1 MTDSANTV
9 LILGASGAVGSR
21 FAQRFLAAGT
31 NVIGTASNQ
40 SALTKI
46 PSGVVEQYVLDLT
59 DFGQIVS
66 VCADIKRKHEA
77 ISGVVIASGVV
88 GFSNVENTNLDLAA
102 KMMTINHL
110 GPAQVVSELF
120 SVLATNQVPNSFVL
134 GMTGVVVEQNF
145 PGMSSYTAS
154 KVAHS
159 AFLSSIGKEWRRYK
173 VTAIDVRLGH
183 TETGLADHPLF
194 GQAPNMPTGFD
205 PDHAVDVIM
214 AGIANRVSIIN
225 STDF

>member
-1 MTDSANTV
+1 MPESTNTV

-21 FAQRFLAAGT
+21 FAQRFLAAGA

-40 SALTKI
+40 ASLANI
-46 PSGVVEQYVLDLT
+46 PGGVEEQYVLDLT
-59 DFGQIVS
+59 DSNQITA
-66 VCADIKRKHEA
+66 VCEAIKGKHSA
-77 ISGVVIASGVV
+77 ISGIIVASGVV
-88 GFSNVENTNLDLAA
+88 GFAGMEDSDTDLVS

-110 GPAQVVSELF
+110 GPAQVISELF
-120 SVLATNQVPNSFVL
+120 SILATNQVPNSFVL
-134 GMTGVVVEQNF
+134 GMTGIVVEQTF
-145 PGMSSYTAS
+145 PGMSAYTAS

-159 AFLSSIGKEWRRYK
+159 AFLASVGKEWRRYK

-183 TETGLADHPLF
+183 TETGLANHPLF
-194 GQAPNMPTGFD
+194 GQAPNMPNGFD

-214 AGIANRVSIIN
+214 TGIANRVSVIN

>member
-1 MTDSANTV
+1 MSDSVNTV

-21 FAQRFLAAGT
+21 FAQRFLDSGT
-31 NVIGTASNQ
+31 NVIGTASSQ
-40 SALTKI
+40 ASLGKI
-46 PSGVVEQYVLDLT
+46 PPGVTEQHVLDLT
-59 DFGQIVS
+59 DSNQITS
-66 VCADIKRKHEA
+66 VCTAIKEQHAA
-77 ISGVVIASGVV
+77 ISGIIVASGAV
-88 GFSNVENTNLDLAA
+88 GFAGIEDANADLVA

-134 GMTGVVVEQNF
+134 GMTGVVVEQTF
-145 PGMSSYTAS
+145 PGMSAYTAS

-159 AFLSSIGKEWRRYK
+159 AFLASVGKEWRRYK

-183 TETGLADHPLF
+183 TETGLANHPLF

-205 PDHAVDVIM
+205 PDHAIDVIM
-214 AGIANRVSIIN
+214 TGITNRVSAIN

>member
-1 MTDSANTV
+1 MSDSANTV

-21 FAQRFLAAGT
+21 FAQRFLDAGA
-31 NVIGTASNQ
+31 NVIGTASKQ
-40 SALTKI
+40 ESLVKI
-46 PSGVVEQYVLDLT
+46 PNGVSEQYVLDLT
-59 DFGQIVS
+59 NSEQVVQ
-66 VCADIKRKHEA
+66 VCAAIKEKHTA
-77 ISGVVIASGVV
+77 ISGIIVASGAV
-88 GFSNVENTNLDLAA
+88 GFAGIEDANADLVS

-134 GMTGVVVEQNF
+134 GMTGVVVEQTF
-145 PGMSSYTAS
+145 PGMSAYTAS
-154 KVAHS
+154 KAAHS
-159 AFLSSIGKEWRRYK
+159 AFLSSVGKEWRRYK

-183 TETGLADHPLF
+183 TETGLANHPLF

-205 PDHAVDVIM
+205 PDHAVGVIM
-214 AGIANRVSIIN
+214 TGITNRVSVIN

>member
-1 MTDSANTV
+1 MPESANTF

-21 FAQRFLAAGT
+21 FAQRFVAGGA

-40 SALTKI
+40 ATLTKI
-46 PSGVVEQYVLDLT
+46 PSGVAEQYVLDLT
-59 DFGQIVS
+59 DFGQITS
-66 VCADIKRKHEA
+66 VCNDIKQKHEV

-88 GFSNVENTNLDLAA
+88 GFAGMEDSDAELVS

-120 SVLATNQVPNSFVL
+120 SVLATNQAPNSFVL
-134 GMTGVVVEQNF
+134 GMTGVVVEQTF
-145 PGMSSYTAS
+145 PGMSAYTAS

-159 AFLSSIGKEWRRYK
+159 AFLASIGKEWRRYK

-183 TETGLADHPLF
+183 TETGLANHPLF

-214 AGIANRVSIIN
+214 TGIANRVSVIN

>member
-31 NVIGTASNQ
+31 NVIGTASNH

>member
-9 LILGASGAVGSR
+9 LIIGASGAVGSR
-21 FAQRFLAAGT
+21 FAQRFLASGT

-40 SALTKI
+40 SALAKI

-66 VCADIKRKHEA
+66 VCGDIKQKHEA

-102 KMMTINHL
+102 TMMTINHL

-214 AGIANRVSIIN
+214 AGIANRVSVIN

>member
-21 FAQRFLAAGT
+21 FAQRFLDVGAA
-31 NVIGTASNQ
+31 VIGTASNQ
-40 SALTKI
+40 ESLATI
-46 PSGVVEQYVLDLT
+46 PTGVTEQHVLDLT
-59 DFGQIVS
+59 DSNQITA
-66 VCADIKRKHEA
+66 VCGAIKEKHSA
-77 ISGVVIASGVV
+77 ISGIIVASGVV
-88 GFSNVENTNLDLAA
+88 GFAGIEDSDADLVS

-120 SVLATNQVPNSFVL
+120 SILATNQAPNSFVL
-134 GMTGVVVEQNF
+134 GMTGVVVEQTF
-145 PGMSSYTAS
+145 PGMSAYTAS
-154 KVAHS
+154 KAAHS
-159 AFLSSIGKEWRRYK
+159 AFLSAIGKEWRRYK

-183 TETGLADHPLF
+183 TETGLANHPLF

-205 PDHAVDVIM
+205 PDHALDVIM
-214 AGIANRVSIIN
+214 AGIANRLSVIN

>member
-46 PSGVVEQYVLDLT
+46 PGGVVEQYVLDLT

-66 VCADIKRKHEA
+66 VCGDIKQKHEA

-102 KMMTINHL
+102 TMMTINHL

-194 GQAPNMPTGFD
+194 GQAPKMPTGFD

-214 AGIANRVSIIN
+214 AGIANRVSVIN

>member
-1 MTDSANTV
+1 MTDSTNTV

-21 FAQRFLAAGT
+21 FAKRFLAAGT
-31 NVIGTASNQ
+31 NVIGTASSQ
-40 SALTKI
+40 AALAKI
-46 PSGVVEQYVLDLT
+46 PDGVAEQYVLDLT

-66 VCADIKRKHEA
+66 VCGDIKQKHEA

-173 VTAIDVRLGH
+173 VTGIDVRLGH

-214 AGIANRVSIIN
+214 TGIANRVSIIN

>member
-9 LILGASGAVGSR
+9 LIIGASGAVGSR

-46 PSGVVEQYVLDLT
+46 PGGVVEQYVLDLT

-66 VCADIKRKHEA
+66 VCGDIKQKHEA

-102 KMMTINHL
+102 TMMTINHL

-214 AGIANRVSIIN
+214 AGIANRVSVIN

>member
-1 MTDSANTV
+1 MTDSANTI

-21 FAQRFLAAGT
+21 FAQRFVAGGA

-40 SALTKI
+40 ESLTKI
-46 PSGVVEQYVLDLT
+46 PSGVAEQYVLDLT
-59 DFGQIVS
+59 DFGQITS
-66 VCADIKRKHEA
+66 VCNDIKQKHEVV
-77 ISGVVIASGVV
+77 SGVVIASGVV
-88 GFSNVENTNLDLAA
+88 GFAGMEDSVADLVL

-120 SVLATNQVPNSFVL
+120 SVLATNQAPNAFVL
-134 GMTGVVVEQNF
+134 GMTGVVVEQTF
-145 PGMSSYTAS
+145 PGMSAYTAS

-159 AFLSSIGKEWRRYK
+159 AFLASIGKEWRRYK

-183 TETGLADHPLF
+183 TETGLANHPLF

-214 AGIANRVSIIN
+214 TGIANRVSVIN

>member
-1 MTDSANTV
+1 MTESINTV

-40 SALTKI
+40 GALAKI
-46 PSGVVEQYVLDLT
+46 PIGVSEQYVLDLT
-59 DFGQIVS
+59 DSKQINA
-66 VCADIKRKHEA
+66 VCEAIKENHSA
-77 ISGVVIASGVV
+77 ISGVIVASGVV
-88 GFSNVENTNLDLAA
+88 GFAGLEDSDADLVS
-102 KMMTINHL
+102 KMMRINHL

-120 SVLATNQVPNSFVL
+120 SIIATNQVPNSYVL
-134 GMTGVVVEQNF
+134 GMTGVVVEQTF
-145 PGMSSYTAS
+145 PGMSAYTAS

-159 AFLSSIGKEWRRYK
+159 AFLASVGKEWRRYK

-183 TETGLADHPLF
+183 TETGLANHPLF

-205 PDHAVDVIM
+205 PDHALDVIM
-214 AGIANRVSIIN
+214 TGITNRVSVIN
-225 STDF
+225 STEF

>member
-31 NVIGTASNQ
+31 NVIGTASSQ
-40 SALTKI
+40 AALTKI
-46 PSGVVEQYVLDLT
+46 PGGVAEQYVLDLT

-66 VCADIKRKHEA
+66 VCGDIKQNYEA

-145 PGMSSYTAS
+145 PGMSAYTAS

-214 AGIANRVSIIN
+214 AGIANRVSVIN
-225 STDF
+225 SIDF